1 MLIEILDCSQY
12 TLNQRINEFEQDHK
26 IINIAY
32 LFKAPSNIISIIE
45 YTEKK
50 KAWWRLY
57 EMLYPEETKFYLAV
71 PARSGENNK
80 LEQQKEEADVF
91 IL

>member
-1 MLIEILDCSQY
+1 MLIEVLDCSQY

-57 EMLYPEETKFYLAV
+57 EMLYPEETKFYLAGT
-71 PARSGENNK
+71 ARSGENNK

>member
-1 MLIEILDCSQY
+1 MLIEVLDCSQY

-50 KAWWRLY
+50 EYKKKIAKQ
-57 EMLYPEETKFYLAV
+57 EKQE
-71 PARSGENNK
+71 K